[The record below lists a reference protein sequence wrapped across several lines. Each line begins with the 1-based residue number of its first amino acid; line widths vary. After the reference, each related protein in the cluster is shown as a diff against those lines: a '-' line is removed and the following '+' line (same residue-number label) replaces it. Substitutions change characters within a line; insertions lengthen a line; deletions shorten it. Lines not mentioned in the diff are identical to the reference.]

1 MMHAP
6 PDLTLTIALIAGSGI
21 AAQWLAWRLR
31 WPSIVLMMGAG
42 LILGPGI
49 ALATGT
55 PLLDPEASFGGY
67 LRPMIALAVAV
78 ILFEGG
84 ITLNF
89 RELRDASGP
98 VRRIVF
104 LGFPLGWAGATVA
117 LHYVAGLAWD
127 LSAMIGAL
135 LTTTG
140 PTVVLPLLRQ
150 AKLPARIA
158 SVLKW
163 EGIVNDPIGALA
175 AVFVFEAAR
184 QTALGQDWMG
194 AAGALAFGALIGA
207 GLGFAFGTGLS
218 FGFRRGWVPEPMKA
232 PLVLSA
238 VLVCFAVADALA
250 SETGLVAVTAF
261 GLVVANSRLASIEEM
276 RRFKEGIA
284 SILVA
289 SVFVVLAAGL
299 APDDLAALGW
309 PELAFIA
316 VFMLVVRPLS
326 VALAMLGSGLNIREM
341 TFVGLIGPR
350 GVVAAAAAGHLALV
364 LVEAGRPD
372 AAALAPLV
380 IATIFISVVG
390 CGFAVAPL
398 AKLLGLSR
406 SGPERLLIVGANPWS
421 LGLADALKKADV
433 PVTIADTSWRRLRE
447 ARLNGHEIFYGEVLS
462 EAADWRLEPSRFA
475 ALVAAS
481 SNDAYNALVC
491 IDYAPEMGRS
501 RVFQLSGLDSKEGA
515 KEQDND
521 PRAIAYT
528 ARGRTLIRRGRGYDS
543 LTADVWRGWQFR
555 MTRLTETYSLER
567 YLTDIGEGADLILA
581 RQPNGQI
588 VLLGPGRQPPSTPGT
603 LLIRFAP
610 PDAPRVGEPVKPA
623 VAGSELSAP
632 SAEPGSQAGQ

>member
-6 PDLTLTIALIAGSGI
+6 PDLTLTIALIAGSGV

-42 LILGPGI
+42 LILGPGF
-49 ALATGT
+49 ALATGQ
-55 PLLDPEASFGGY
+55 PLLDPSASFGGY

-89 RELRDASGP
+89 RELRDASKP
-98 VRRIVF
+98 VRRMVL
-104 LGFPLGWAGATVA
+104 LGFPLSWGFATLV

-175 AVFVFEAAR
+175 AVLVFEAIR

-207 GLGFAFGTGLS
+207 ALGLAFGFGLS
-218 FGFRRGWVPEPMKA
+218 RAFRRGWVPEPMKA
-232 PLVLSA
+232 PLVLAS
-238 VLVCFAVADALA
+238 VLVCFSLADALA
-250 SETGLVAVTAF
+250 SETGLVAVTVF

-284 SILVA
+284 AILVA
-289 SVFVVLAAGL
+289 SVFVVLAADL
-299 APDDLAALGW
+299 SLSDLAALNGYHA
-309 PELAFIA
+309 AFIA
-316 VFMLVVRPLS
+316 VFILVVRPLS
-326 VALAMLGSGLNIREM
+326 VFLATAASGLDMRE
-341 TFVGLIGPR
+341 TGFVGLIGPR
-350 GVVAAAAAGHLALV
+350 GVVAAAAAGHLAV
-364 LVEAGRPD
+364 SLVEVGRED
-372 AAALAPLV
+372 AAILAPLV
-380 IATIFISVVG
+380 FATIFVSVVG

-398 AKLLGLSR
+398 ARLLGLSQ

-421 LGLADALKKADV
+421 LALADALKKIEV
-433 PVTIADTSWRRLRE
+433 PLTIADTSWRRLRE
-447 ARLNGHEIFYGEVLS
+447 ARLNGHDVYYGEVLS

-475 ALVAAS
+475 ALLAAS
-481 SNDAYNALVC
+481 PNDAYNALVC
-491 IDYAPEMGRS
+491 IDYAPELGRS
-501 RVFQLSGLDSKEGA
+501 RVFQLSGLDGA
-515 KEQDND
+515 EAAEKGEED

-528 ARGRTLIRRGRGYDS
+528 ARGRTLARRGRGYDG
-543 LTADVWRGWQFR
+543 LTRDWWKGWRFR
-555 MTRLTETYSLER
+555 ATRITEEYPLER
-567 YLTDIGEGADLILA
+567 FLEELGEEADLVLA
-581 RQPNGQI
+581 RQSNGSI
-588 VLLGPGRQPPSTPGT
+588 ALLGPGREPPSAAGSV
-603 LLIRFAP
+603 IVSFAP
-610 PDAPRVGEPVKPA
+610 TAEMRAARAADNGVPEGAP
-623 VAGSELSAP
+623 AG
-632 SAEPGSQAGQ
+632 GS

>member
-1 MMHAP
+1 MITVP

-42 LILGPGI
+42 LILGPGV
-49 ALATGT
+49 ALVTGS
-55 PLLDPEASFGGY
+55 PLLSPTEAWGGY

-104 LGFPLGWAGATVA
+104 LGFPLGWAGATLA

-127 LSAMIGAL
+127 LAAMIGAL

-150 AKLPARIA
+150 AKLPGRIA

-175 AVFVFEAAR
+175 AVFVFEATR
-184 QTALGQDWMG
+184 QTALGQDWLG
-194 AAGALAFGALIGA
+194 AAGALTMGAVIGA
-207 GLGFAFGTGLS
+207 VLGFAFGYGLS
-218 FGFRRGWVPEPMKA
+218 QAFRRGLVPEPMKS
-232 PLVLSA
+232 PLVLAS
-238 VLVCFAVADALA
+238 VMVCFSAADALA
-250 SETGLVAVTAF
+250 SETGLVAVTVF

-284 SILVA
+284 SLLVA
-289 SVFVVLAAGL
+289 SVFVVLAADL
-299 APDDLAALGW
+299 TPSDLAALGW
-309 PELAFIA
+309 PQLAFIA

-326 VALAMLGSGLNIREM
+326 VLLATVGSGLNAKE
-341 TFVGLIGPR
+341 TAFVGLIGPR
-350 GVVAAAAAGHLALV
+350 GVVAAAAAGHLAV
-364 LVEAGRPD
+364 SLVEVGRED
-372 AAALAPLV
+372 ALILAPLV
-380 IATIFISVVG
+380 FATIFVSVVG
-390 CGFAVAPL
+390 CGFSVAPL
-398 AKLLGLSR
+398 ARALGLSR

-421 LGLADALKKADV
+421 LGLADALKKAEI
-433 PVTIADTSWRRLRE
+433 PLTIADTSWRRLRE
-447 ARLNGHEIFYGEVLS
+447 ARLSGHEIYYGEVLS
-462 EAADWRLEPSRFA
+462 EVADWRVEPSRFG
-475 ALVAAS
+475 ALLAVS
-481 SNDAYNALVC
+481 PNDAYNALVC

-501 RVFQLSGLDSKEGA
+501 RVYQVSGLDSEAGVEKGDE
-515 KEQDND
+515 D

-543 LTADVWRGWQFR
+543 LTRDWWNGWGFR
-555 MTRLTETYSLER
+555 TTRLTDTYTLQD
-567 YLTDIGEGADLILA
+567 YLADVGEAPDLVLA
-581 RQPNGQI
+581 RHANGKI
-588 VLLGPGRQPPSTPGT
+588 TLLGPGREPPSAAGT
-603 LLIRFAP
+603 VLVRFAP
-610 PDAPRVGEPVKPA
+610 PEAARADAPEADVED
-623 VAGSELSAP
+623 
-632 SAEPGSQAGQ
+632 